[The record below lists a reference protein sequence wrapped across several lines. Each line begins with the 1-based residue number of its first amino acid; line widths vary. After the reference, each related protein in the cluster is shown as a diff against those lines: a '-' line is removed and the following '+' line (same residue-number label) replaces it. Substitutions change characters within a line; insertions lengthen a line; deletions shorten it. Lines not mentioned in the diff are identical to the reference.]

1 MALGTINHVALTLA
15 EAARRGLPIAGCILS
30 RTEPE
35 IGAHEDG
42 NVELIAALTGHRP
55 LGVVPHLAADARDD
69 DDRVAD
75 AVRDSARR
83 RSALL
88 GASGCSATTPARYGR
103 RRWRALLR
111 EDHHAAEGA
120 FALGLGGDVW
130 VLRQRDV
137 HDAPVVRAHRLDG
150 NRAARS

>member
-15 EAARRGLPIAGCILS
+15 EAARRGLPVAGCILS

-42 NVELIAALTGHRP
+42 NVELIAAVTGRRP
-55 LGVVPHLAADARDD
+55 LGVVPHLPADARDD

-75 AVRDSARR
+75 ALWPRSASAERPAPARSARR
-83 RSALL
+83 RSLD
-88 GASGCSATTPARYGR
+88 GAR
-103 RRWRALLR
+103 RRFFGKITTRRKA
-111 EDHHAAEGA
+111 A
-120 FALGLGGDVW
+120 FALGLGGDVR
-130 VLRQRDV
+130 VLLERDV